1 MTTEAV
7 SPRSPAQRAPRRPLG
22 ATSRRDRW
30 WLTPAL
36 TVAALTLFG
45 IYSIVVA
52 AINTDYEI
60 TKDGARLLS
69 PFYSPDL
76 RSLFGLHIPFTY
88 AFFVIWAPLGL
99 RMSCY
104 YYRKAY
110 YRSYFLAPPACAV
123 AGRPAA
129 SGKYTGETRL
139 PFILNNVHRLF
150 FYFAVI
156 VVGFLSYDAVRSLF
170 YSTSGGTKFGVSL
183 GSVIMIVNVVL
194 LAAFTFGCNSFRH
207 LIGGRLDCFTCS
219 TAARARHSAWKKV
232 SILNGRHQFYAWIS
246 MFSVWLTDLY
256 IRLSSA
262 GAFTDPHHIF

>member
-1 MTTEAV
+1 MTTQAV
-7 SPRSPAQRAPRRPLG
+7 SPSSQANRLPRRPLG

-30 WLTPAL
+30 WLTPLLTVTAL
-36 TVAALTLFG
+36 TTFG

-52 AINTDYEI
+52 ASNTDYEI
-60 TKDGARLLS
+60 TRDGARLLS

-76 RSLFGLHIPFTY
+76 RSLIGLHISFTY

-99 RMSCY
+99 RASCY

-123 AGRPAA
+123 AGRPKAA
-129 SGKYTGETRL
+129 GRYTGESRL
-139 PFILNNVHRLF
+139 PFILNNVHRVF

-156 VVGFLSYDAVRSLF
+156 VIGFLSYDAIRSLF
-170 YSTSGGTKFGVSL
+170 YSTSTGTRFGISL
-183 GSVIMIVNVVL
+183 GTVIMFANVVL
-194 LAAFTFGCNSFRH
+194 LSAFTFGCNSFRH
-207 LIGGRLDCFTCS
+207 LIGGRLDCFTC
-219 TAARARHSAWKKV
+219 TAGARTRHKAWQKV
-232 SILNGRHQFYAWIS
+232 SVLNGRHQLYAWVS
-246 MFSVWLTDLY
+246 MGSVWLTDLY